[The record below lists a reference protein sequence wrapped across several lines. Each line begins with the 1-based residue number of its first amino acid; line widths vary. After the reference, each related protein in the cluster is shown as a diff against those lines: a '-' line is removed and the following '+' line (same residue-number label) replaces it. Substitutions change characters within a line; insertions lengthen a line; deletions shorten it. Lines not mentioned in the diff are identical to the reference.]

1 MLNWRKRFIAPL
13 FCIAALPLVAAAAKA
28 SDPVEPFLTQCEQKI
43 AQQWQTESLKDFQIP
58 PHFCNHAKGVV
69 SFVIDADGT
78 PSRIKIKHSAR
89 ESLIVAAR
97 VHYGERAE
105 GLMNALDA
113 SMIDSIKKSAPLPQ
127 LPWQLDSH
135 RKYAVVFDMQRYKP
149 LKVFIDDSIPVAKR
163 MRSY

>member
-1 MLNWRKRFIAPL
+1 MLNLRNKIFASLVCVATMPL
-13 FCIAALPLVAAAAKA
+13 FAGAAKA
-28 SDPVEPFLTQCEQKI
+28 IDPVEPFLTQCEQKI
-43 AQQWQTESLKDFQIP
+43 GQQWQNESLRNFQIP
-58 PHFCNHAKGVV
+58 THFCDHAKGVI

-105 GLMNALDA
+105 GLMNAMDA
-113 SMIDSIKKSAPLPQ
+113 SMIDAIKKSAPLPQ
-127 LPWQLDSH
+127 PPWQLDSH

-149 LKVFIDDSIPVAKR
+149 LKVFIDDSIPVAER
-163 MRSY
+163 MRYY